1 MARLADD
8 IFVEGFQPV
17 QLTDLVDA
25 DETRAVGTSIRDLR
39 NLILQDMTDEE
50 LLRVMEDN
58 ERLAELVN
66 FMKTPN
72 IKTIS
77 AIRRYAD
84 AICRFVDDNPSD
96 FELGKLIERGRDAST
111 VLDPTFT
118 ERMFN
123 AAVINSDEVY
133 EYSRRLFEAG
143 HRYEVSDVGIQAP
156 LFNVTFVEFKM
167 TGSKLFSRGGVLIEV
182 VDKDE
187 ALEELGGF
195 LDEDS
200 DSLKAIKDCK
210 WLLRFSAVAQ
220 KRKGDKISGP
230 LMHSYVPVSKDGTF
244 YPSPDDPKQSILNVA
259 AAGYFRDGKRLEF
272 DQCINLERVSSEL
285 FITAYLTVSF
295 THCKNVKIV
304 ENDPNEDNKKLAD
317 RRLKKTGKAF
327 VKFKTLE
334 IPKMRE
340 VLEALREQGSSSNTK
355 RLHIVRG
362 HFKTYTKERPLL
374 GKIVGQ
380 YYWGS
385 QIRGVLKEGAV
396 SKDYAVGPIPAPT
409 RGIEKPA
416 P

>member
-8 IFVEGFQPV
+8 IFTVGFQPAH
-17 QLTDLVDA
+17 LSDFVDI
-25 DETRAVGTSIRDLR
+25 DETGEVGNSIRNMR
-39 NLILQDMTDEE
+39 NLLSQDMSDED
-50 LLRVMEDN
+50 LLRVMEEN
-58 ERLAELVN
+58 PPLAK
-66 FMKTPN
+66 FIHAAKSPN
-72 IKTIS
+72 IKITSDIKI
-77 AIRRYAD
+77 AANTF
-84 AICRFVDDNPSD
+84 CRFVDAHPSD
-96 FELGKLIERGRDAST
+96 YELGKVLTKDKDAST
-111 VLDPTFT
+111 VLDSTFT
-118 ERMFN
+118 ERLFH
-123 AAVINSDEVY
+123 AAVINADEVY
-133 EYSRRLFEAG
+133 EYSQRLIEAG
-143 HRYEVSDVGIQAP
+143 HRYEQSDVGIQAP
-156 LFNVTFVEFKM
+156 LFDATFVEFKM
-167 TGSKLFSRGGVLIEV
+167 TGNNLFSRGGVLIEIMN
-182 VDKDE
+182 KDDVFKE
-187 ALEELGGF
+187 LSEYLEENSGIKQTMI
-195 LDEDS
+195 DS
-200 DSLKAIKDCK
+200 K
-210 WLLRFSAVAQ
+210 WLLRFSVVAQ
-220 KRKGDKISGP
+220 KRKGDKILGP

-244 YPSPDDPKQSILNVA
+244 YLSPDNPKWTIASVV
-259 AAGYFRDGKRLEF
+259 AAGYFRNGKRLGF
-272 DQCINLERVSSEL
+272 DECVNLERVCSEL
-285 FITAYLTVSF
+285 YITAYLTVSF